1 MATQSANH
9 GAMFRLRVTLIAVF
23 FGAIVG
29 FIGGV
34 KWETRNDPPAVRQP
48 FEQDFLPARI
58 GLQVGYTQWRYL
70 HTNTGP
76 FTSPWAPAEWLVQA
90 NNDPAATPWLVLF
103 ENRLHWLWAYTAS
116 GALLLG
122 ALALRLTA
130 RRSPAAAAAGTT
142 TDHLRGPVQRPWN

>member
-1 MATQSANH
+1 M
-9 GAMFRLRVTLIAVF
+9 GAQPSNRGVAFRLRMTLIAAL

-34 KWETRNDPPAVRQP
+34 KWETRADSPEVRQV
-48 FEQDFLPARI
+48 FDQDYLPARI

-70 HTNTGP
+70 HVNTGP

-90 NNDPAATPWLVLF
+90 TNDPAATPWFVLF

-122 ALALRLTA
+122 ALALRFTA
-130 RRSPAAAAAGTT
+130 RRSPAAAAGTT
-142 TDHLRGPVQRPWN
+142 TDHLRSSVQRPWD